1 MPNITRQ
8 IVLLIVQVQRARQN
22 AENKARKSALCHIHK
37 LSILHSKH
45 CFSSAVEKSL
55 FSRVLTWIQHKSIE
69 KNKTKQSNYLYPVS
83 KHTVSHINQLT
94 ISNYLAWNLL
104 REKYLD
110 LNNLKNVEVNSVFS
124 KHGYL
129 GRLPTAT

>member
-1 MPNITRQ
+1 MSYSQ
-8 IVLLIVQVQRARQN
+8 I
-22 AENKARKSALCHIHK
+22 K
-37 LSILHSKH
+37 HSPFKT
-45 CFSSAVEKSL
+45 L
-55 FSRVLTWIQHKSIE
+55 FSLCCRKILIFQGFDLDLTQVYRK

-110 LNNLKNVEVNSVFS
+110 LNNLKNVEVSSVFS

-129 GRLPTAT
+129 GRLPMAT